1 MKYAMQKAEARANTT
16 LRASQKAALSV
27 ARAIN
32 RKGFKEA
39 SEWLTALTKHEANLD
54 GKFHDK
60 AAKGIL
66 KLLQGL
72 EKNARQS
79 KLEPDSMRLCLSV
92 HKGPSL
98 ARGRRR
104 RNFGLKMKSTHV
116 QAVLFKAEKKAE
128 GAKKEAPKQQAGR
141 RPAEE

>member
-1 MKYAMQKAEARANTT
+1 MKYSMQKAEARANTT
-16 LRASQKAALSV
+16 LRASYRASLSV

-39 SEWLTALTKHEANLD
+39 SEWLTALTKHEANID

-60 AAKGIL
+60 AAEGML
-66 KLLQGL
+66 KLLHGL

-79 KLEPDSMRLCLSV
+79 KLEPDSMKLIISA

-104 RNFGLKMKSTHV
+104 RNFGLKMKSTHL
-116 QAVLFKAEKKAE
+116 QAVLVNIEKKE
-128 GAKKEAPKQQAGR
+128 GAKKQAGQ
-141 RPAEE
+141 RPSEE